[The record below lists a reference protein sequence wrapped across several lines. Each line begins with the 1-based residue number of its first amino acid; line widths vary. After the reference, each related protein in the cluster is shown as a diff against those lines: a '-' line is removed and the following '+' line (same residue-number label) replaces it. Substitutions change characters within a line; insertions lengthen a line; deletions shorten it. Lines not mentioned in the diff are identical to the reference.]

1 MLQGKVL
8 FFLPPSTNSSLTGR
22 GRHLTAC
29 GEKKS
34 AFVTGLTFIERDSIA
49 ILDEIEIDFIFFSD
63 FSIYLHSDTWIESE
77 GQDPYLSSI
86 VYVHTALII
95 LINSGW
101 MYES

>member
-49 ILDEIEIDFIFFSD
+49 ILDEIEID
-63 FSIYLHSDTWIESE
+63 SIYLHSDT
-77 GQDPYLSSI
+77 
-86 VYVHTALII
+86 
-95 LINSGW
+95 
-101 MYES
+101 

>member
-1 MLQGKVL
+1 MLQGNVL
-8 FFLPPSTNSSLTGR
+8 FFLPPSANSSLTGR

-29 GEKKS
+29 EEKKS

-49 ILDEIEIDFIFFSD
+49 ILDEIDFIFFSD
-63 FSIYLHSDTWIESE
+63 FSIYLHFDTWIENE

-101 MYES
+101 IYES

>member
-29 GEKKS
+29 GEKTS

-49 ILDEIEIDFIFFSD
+49 ILDEIEID
-63 FSIYLHSDTWIESE
+63 SIYLHSDT
-77 GQDPYLSSI
+77 
-86 VYVHTALII
+86 
-95 LINSGW
+95 
-101 MYES
+101 